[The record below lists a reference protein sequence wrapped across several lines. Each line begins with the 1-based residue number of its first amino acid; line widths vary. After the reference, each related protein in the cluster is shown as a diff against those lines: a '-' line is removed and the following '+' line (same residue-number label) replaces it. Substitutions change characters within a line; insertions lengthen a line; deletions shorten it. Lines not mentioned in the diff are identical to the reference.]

1 MVPME
6 LLPLEDDV
14 GYDAEDDKRDD
25 FLYDLQLHQGEGSAV
40 VDEANAVGGHHE
52 TVFDQRDAPAE
63 KNDQRQRQLA
73 EPRNALQLQMA
84 VPRKRHE
91 HVRTNQ

>member
-25 FLYDLQLHQGEGSAV
+25 FLYDLQLHQREGSAV
-40 VDEANAVGGHHE
+40 VDEANPVSRHKEAVLDAGYAPREEDHSIERPVG
-52 TVFDQRDAPAE
+52 RDAGLVE
-63 KNDQRQRQLA
+63 FQVS
-73 EPRNALQLQMA
+73 
-84 VPRKRHE
+84 VPCKRHE
-91 HVRTNQ
+91 DVAAK